1 MRLYELVKV
10 KYMPTIKKKKNLP
23 GKEKKNKNQAHLEK
37 YGNYN
42 KQKRKDC

>member
-10 KYMPTIKKKKNLP
+10 KYMPTIKKKKLAWE
-23 GKEKKNKNQAHLEK
+23 GKKNKNQAQLEK

-42 KQKRKDC
+42 KQKRKDY